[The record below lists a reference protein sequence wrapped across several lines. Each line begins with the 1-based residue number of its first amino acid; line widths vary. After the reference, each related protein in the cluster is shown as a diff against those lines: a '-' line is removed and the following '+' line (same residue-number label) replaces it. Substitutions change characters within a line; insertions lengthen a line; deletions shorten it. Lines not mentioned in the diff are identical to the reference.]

1 MTTSTDKYW
10 STFHEHPFPWSQ
22 VVSLYWRRYPNPSS
36 GHVFSEDFAEVKV
49 REDGLL
55 YTKRLLIKTN
65 KPPSWSSHF
74 FSAKDVPVIEEA
86 VVDPVARTMTTYTR
100 NIGLRYFMG
109 TTERVTYKPVG
120 EKTEVLKE
128 VWINSGVY
136 GFRSAIK
143 KFGVDRFKRNCVA
156 ASEGFEHVLR
166 KKLDP
171 CENRTKFKNSSSA
184 NGNEQGLT

>member
-1 MTTSTDKYW
+1 MSTDKYW
-10 STFHEHPFPWSQ
+10 STLHEHPHSWSQ

-36 GHVFSEDFAEVKV
+36 GHVFSEDFVEVKR
-49 REDGLL
+49 REDGRL

-86 VVDPVARTMTTYTR
+86 VIDPEARTMTTYTR

-109 TTERVTYKPVG
+109 TTERVTYTPAAEG

-136 GFRSAIK
+136 GFIAAVDDSAII
-143 KFGVDRFKRNCVA
+143 
-156 ASEGFEHVLR
+156 SEFI
-166 KKLDP
+166 
-171 CENRTKFKNSSSA
+171 
-184 NGNEQGLT
+184 